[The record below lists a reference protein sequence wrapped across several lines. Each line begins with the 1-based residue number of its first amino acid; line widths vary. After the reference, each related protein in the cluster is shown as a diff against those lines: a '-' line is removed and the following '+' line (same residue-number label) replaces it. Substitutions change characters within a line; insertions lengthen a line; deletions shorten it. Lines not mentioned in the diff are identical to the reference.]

1 MKSTLCSRD
10 PDKGGF
16 SMVELLVTVIT
27 LALAVTI
34 ACIAIPPYLERIQAA
49 KKQQEAMRE
58 IMKRDMGQGPGR

>member
-1 MKSTLCSRD
+1 
-10 PDKGGF
+10 
-16 SMVELLVTVIT
+16 MVELLVTVIT

-34 ACIAIPPYLERIQAA
+34 AYIAIPPYLERIQAA